1 MSHLAN
7 TIWEENLQELQEE
20 TDFEHI
26 WKLGKRARQAA
37 KNAKFFTETIPNDLK
52 KLDRT
57 AQAFS
62 KVKLNERGL
71 PW

>member
-1 MSHLAN
+1 MSHKLKD
-7 TIWEENLQELQEE
+7 IFYENLNEQIDSE
-20 TDFEHI
+20 FESM
-26 WKLGKRARQAA
+26 WLKGNRERFVKRQAE
-37 KNAKFFTETIPNDLK
+37 FFTETIPNDLK
-52 KLDRT
+52 RLDKV